1 MPSRP
6 AGSLAVRCEG
16 GSLLP
21 APGQL
26 PLVIVWPRRPCGG
39 RRTPGGGAAAAE
51 AGAVAGQARGRAG
64 LAGRAGL

>member
-1 MPSRP
+1 MPTGP
-6 AGSLAVRCEG
+6 AGSLAVRFRG

-21 APGQL
+21 APGQR

-51 AGAVAGQARGRAG
+51 AAAARQTRGGARVAGLSGV
-64 LAGRAGL
+64 

>member
-1 MPSRP
+1 MPTGP
-6 AGSLAVRCEG
+6 AGSLAVRFRG

-39 RRTPGGGAAAAE
+39 RRTPGGRAAAAE
-51 AGAVAGQARGRAG
+51 ARAAARQARGRTRV
-64 LAGRAGL
+64 AGRVGL